1 MPRPNS
7 AATSRRLP
15 ILPGLLVV
23 LLSAVGCQ
31 QEPVVPPVTESKT
44 GTAAPEPPPLPAF
57 DSGLRFS
64 DQAAAR
70 GFDFEYQNGARGQAL
85 MVESIG
91 GGAGWLD
98 LDRDDLP
105 DVLLV
110 QGGSPLDENQRPPD
124 VLMRQS
130 PAGNFVSVASPA
142 GLDDRQYSQG
152 TAIAD
157 YDNDG
162 FDDLLITNLGQ
173 NVLYHNLGDGTFER
187 VVNAFPEMPDRWST
201 SAAWGD
207 LDLDG
212 CLDLYICNYLQY
224 DVNNPAPCF
233 RDGLPALCHPRQLEP
248 WPDECWRN
256 RGDGRFE
263 RVTDAWGLK
272 GPGNKA
278 LGVAILDLTGDARPD
293 IYVANDTTANFLF
306 VRSGSEGEFVDEALR
321 RGAAV
326 SGTGDPQASMGVA
339 VGDYDGNGLPD
350 LLLSHF
356 SGESN
361 TLYRNDG
368 AAGML
373 DVSAVTGMRELSFP
387 KLGFGIVLQDFD
399 QDSQLD
405 CLIANGHIDERTA
418 EFDGYRQHPQLLS
431 FDGSRWRDCGAA
443 SSWFDQRL
451 VGRGIALGDVE
462 GDGDVDA
469 VVVNQNSP
477 AALLVNESARQN
489 WLQLRFT
496 GVISNRQG
504 TGCQVQVKAGERTHT
519 AELAGGTSFAS
530 SHQPILNIGLGNFA
544 EPVDIDVQWPSGA
557 AQSLRAVKPG
567 QILRIREPATRSDR
581 GAVRWEK
588 PCHRS
593 SSAVPSA
600 C

>member
-1 MPRPNS
+1 MQRAAFHHYS
-7 AATSRRLP
+7 A
-15 ILPGLLVV
+15 ILTGTLL
-23 LLSAVGCQ
+23 LALTTTGCQ
-31 QEPVVPPVTESKT
+31 QRPAAVPDVSQ
-44 GTAAPEPPPLPAF
+44 GTADTAATATPAGTF
-57 DSGLRFS
+57 ESPIPGLRFS
-64 DQAAAR
+64 EESAAR
-70 GFDFEYQNGARGQAL
+70 GLEFQYQTGARGQAL

-98 LDRDDLP
+98 LDHDDLP
-105 DVLLV
+105 DVLFV
-110 QGGSPLDENQRPPD
+110 QGGSPLDEDSQRPPD

-130 PAGNFVSVASPA
+130 PGGQFVSVAESA

-162 FDDLLITNLGQ
+162 FDDILITNLGQ
-173 NVLYHNLGDGTFER
+173 NVLYHNAGDGTFER
-187 VVNAFPEMPDRWST
+187 VADAFSEMPDRWSS

-224 DVNNPAPCF
+224 DVHNPAPCF
-233 RDGLPALCHPRQLEP
+233 RDSLPALCHPRQLEP

-256 RGDGRFE
+256 RGDGSFE
-263 RVTDAWGLK
+263 RVTDSWGLK

-306 VRSGSEGEFVDEALR
+306 VRDGFSGEFVDEALR

-373 DVSAVTGMRELSFP
+373 DVSAVTGMRELSYP
-387 KLGFGIVLQDFD
+387 KLGFGIVLQDFN
-399 QDSQLD
+399 QDGRMD
-405 CLIANGHIDERTA
+405 CLIANGHIDERAT
-418 EFDGYRQHPQLLS
+418 EFDGYRQLPQLLS

-443 SSWFDQRL
+443 SEWFSQRL

-469 VVVNQNSP
+469 IVVNQNSE
-477 AALLVNESARQN
+477 AALLVNASERGN
-489 WLQLRFT
+489 WLQLRFVGT
-496 GVISNRQG
+496 NSNRQG
-504 TGCQVQVKAGERTHT
+504 TGCIATVRAGDRVLRQ
-519 AELAGGTSFAS
+519 ELPGGTSFAS
-530 SHQPILNIGLGNFA
+530 SHQALLNFGLGDWA
-544 EPVDIDVQWPSGA
+544 EPVEVEIQWPSGV
-557 AQSLRAVKPG
+557 AQSIGPVLPG
-567 QILRIREPATRSDR
+567 QILRIREP
-581 GAVRWEK
+581 
-588 PCHRS
+588 S
-593 SSAVPSA
+593 S
-600 C
+600 